1 MRRNVNMKVHNKK
14 GKYVYKKGDKWER
27 YDNLSFSE
35 VILRIKDGFAWF
47 KEMFWF
53 ILLMGI
59 TIICIIGIIYI
70 MLHDFGVI

>member
-1 MRRNVNMKVHNKK
+1 MKVHNKK

-35 VILRIKDGFAWF
+35 VILRIKYGFAWLI
-47 KEMFWF
+47 EMFWLIF
-53 ILLMGI
+53 LTGI
-59 TIICIIGIIYI
+59 IIICLIGSIYV